1 VTGYE
6 FDGRVLIPG
15 RGRNASLRQ
24 RFKIGSG
31 AHSTSYPTGYRSL
44 RSVGHE
50 ASAREKKMS

>member
-31 AHSTSYPTGYRSL
+31 AYSTSCPIGNRSL
-44 RSVGHE
+44 KCVGHE
-50 ASAREKKMS
+50 ASAGEKKIS